1 MPTQQSGLTRH
12 EFGQFICIHC
22 MVFRRILPSNSEVFA
37 HQRCSQSW
45 LSHKFSPKLMYS
57 EAKKRYTYLLDRYTV
72 ELCLPWS
79 LQSCHR
85 GTCLQESPAPLDFIL
100 QGGGTDAQ
108 EHLRR
113 LCGLGCKA
121 EAFACDTGDISSVE
135 SVQQLC
141 KEQGWKIRGVVQ
153 CTMVLRDS
161 TFENTTHQKWTE
173 SIQPKIYG
181 SWNLHLVCGSQ
192 PLDFFI
198 MLSSVS
204 GGIGNPAQGN
214 YTAGDSYQDGR
225 AISTTARAAGYG
237 ACRRRSDGRNFLDKF
252 EHLVAFTVKIEEV
265 MIIFLQTLMKGKTED
280 GVTVP
285 PLLAMGFTEQLKR
298 DGNITSLWPKD
309 RKFDHRVEFPENGD
323 GESSG
328 DKVRTA
334 NLLAQVADLDEAGKV
349 VEEALKTNLAN
360 EMTASPEDV
369 DADKPLHSYGVD
381 SLKAVEVRNWLFR
394 ELKCDISVFDILSPI
409 PLAKLSVNIAEKSK
423 CLPDSLK
430 RIDPLE

>member
-1 MPTQQSGLTRH
+1 
-12 EFGQFICIHC
+12 
-22 MVFRRILPSNSEVFA
+22 
-37 HQRCSQSW
+37 
-45 LSHKFSPKLMYS
+45 MYS

-100 QGGGTDAQ
+100 QGGGSNPVEDADDS
-108 EHLRR
+108 EWLFTVLTLR
-113 LCGLGCKA
+113 LS
-121 EAFACDTGDISSVE
+121 F
-135 SVQQLC
+135 
-141 KEQGWKIRGVVQ
+141 GWKIRGVVQ

-181 SWNLHLVCGSQ
+181 SWNLHLATPTRMDALYRRQRGLPGTALAVGAVMDVCAFA
-192 PLDFFI
+192 D
-198 MLSSVS
+198 
-204 GGIGNPAQGN
+204 N
-214 YTAGDSYQDGR
+214 SYFE
-225 AISTTARAAGYG
+225 
-237 ACRRRSDGRNFLDKF
+237 NFLDKF